1 MRDKV
6 SKALKKLDKP
16 LIVVLDDIDRLST
29 PEIRDIFKLVRLT
42 ASFPNI
48 IYILAFD
55 RVRVEQALGE
65 QGISGRDYLEKILQL
80 VADLPVIPDHVLTS
94 QIESSL
100 EDALE
105 GISYPGPFNADEWPD
120 ILLDIVRP
128 LIRNMRD
135 VRRYALAV
143 HGTVAALGGQ
153 VSQGDVFALKA
164 VRLFMPD
171 VFHQLYSMRDALTTQ
186 SRRFMPEQLRPQLDM
201 LLAHDKERQAV
212 VTNLLRLIFPYGYGY
227 SRGTSYSTDDIAVW
241 QRDRRVADD
250 TCFDLYFERVPSD
263 GTVALVNAER
273 AVQLFSDSD
282 RLEEFLRSLRQKE
295 LQDAL
300 ASIDAVVKSFP
311 VEQAH
316 AVSVVLLNM
325 LPSAMEGELLAGLR
339 ITSKNHVARI
349 VARFLLA
356 VTNGTDREP
365 LLRRVLHDVRT
376 LSAKLEVMTLCRSR
390 NEKLADWLPEA
401 TAVALDAQWRAEVR
415 EMLQDAEYD
424 WKREYALLRVLNVAK
439 RFASANEPVL
449 HIPASA
455 TFTYALLLSA
465 RGESSTSTLDRRSS
479 KRTPT
484 LAWDLLV
491 ELYGDE
497 ALLRQR
503 IGELDG
509 MQTDDRAGV
518 IGLAQSYVDGN
529 APEMRDE

>member
-1 MRDKV
+1 MFSLPADSPILQPSDDLLNRSSFVHTFVKQVASLDASSGFVVGVLGLWGSGKTSFLNLARKEFEQEGMLVLDYNPWMFSGADQLVESFFHEISAQLRLKPELHEVGQLIEAFGDVFTDMGWLPVVGAWVERGRKLSSSVGKVLQHKKSGVTAMRDKV
-6 SKALKKLDKP
+6 SRALKKLDKP

-100 EDALE
+100 KDALE
-105 GISYPGPFNADEWPD
+105 GISNPGPFNADEWPD

-143 HGTVAALGGQ
+143 HVTVAALGGQ
-153 VSQGDVFALKA
+153 VSQGDVFALEA

-171 VFHQLYSMRDALTTQ
+171 IFHQLYSMRDALTTQ

-227 SRGTSYSTDDIAVW
+227 SRGTSYSIDDIAVW

-263 GTVALVNAER
+263 GIVALGKA
-273 AVQLFSDSD
+273 
-282 RLEEFLRSLRQKE
+282 
-295 LQDAL
+295 
-300 ASIDAVVKSFP
+300 
-311 VEQAH
+311 
-316 AVSVVLLNM
+316 
-325 LPSAMEGELLAGLR
+325 
-339 ITSKNHVARI
+339 
-349 VARFLLA
+349 
-356 VTNGTDREP
+356 
-365 LLRRVLHDVRT
+365 
-376 LSAKLEVMTLCRSR
+376 
-390 NEKLADWLPEA
+390 
-401 TAVALDAQWRAEVR
+401 
-415 EMLQDAEYD
+415 
-424 WKREYALLRVLNVAK
+424 
-439 RFASANEPVL
+439 
-449 HIPASA
+449 
-455 TFTYALLLSA
+455 
-465 RGESSTSTLDRRSS
+465 
-479 KRTPT
+479 
-484 LAWDLLV
+484 
-491 ELYGDE
+491 
-497 ALLRQR
+497 
-503 IGELDG
+503 
-509 MQTDDRAGV
+509 RAGCPV
-518 IGLAQSYVDGN
+518 VF
-529 APEMRDE
+529 R